1 MVYEFITENPCLL
14 NDCQS
19 PFLDVNTTCKV
30 DGPGLF
36 SCVCPSGFGGE
47 KCEIRKNEKEIMK
60 MNLFTYYYT
69 LITI

>member
-30 DGPGLF
+30 DGPGSF
-36 SCVCPSGFGGE
+36 SCVCPSGFGGV
-47 KCEIRKNEKEIMK
+47 KCEIRKNGKK
-60 MNLFTYYYT
+60 L
-69 LITI
+69 